1 MLIMCFFFCMVNI
14 RKVLFFRKCVGIF
27 IENDFERVITKIDF
41 NVNKYNFFSIILFN
55 SIDISNIIISLT
67 SNFHFRN

>member
-1 MLIMCFFFCMVNI
+1 
-14 RKVLFFRKCVGIF
+14 VGIF